1 MLSSKPCITTCVIDG
16 AAVTLNYYPDT
27 QDLRISDAYGACI
40 YRTKWLAPWT
50 TLHAA
55 MRDLARS
62 RDANR
67 DATASLGFHLPDL
80 SIKTAC
86 ESHRRGYNPTR
97 NA

>member
-1 MLSSKPCITTCVIDG
+1 MLSSKPCTTTCVIDG

-50 TLHAA
+50 TLLAA

-67 DATASLGFHLPDL
+67 DSTASLRLRLPHLSMQAE
-80 SIKTAC
+80 SIALDAATSA
-86 ESHRRGYNPTR
+86 
-97 NA
+97 A